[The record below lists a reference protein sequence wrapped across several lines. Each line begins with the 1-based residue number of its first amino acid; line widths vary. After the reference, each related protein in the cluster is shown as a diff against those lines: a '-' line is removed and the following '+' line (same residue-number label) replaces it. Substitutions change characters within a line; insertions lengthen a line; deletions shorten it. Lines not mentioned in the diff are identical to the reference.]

1 MSSETNENSTD
12 VLYTQLWSQLDYE
25 IGNLKETLA
34 SVERDCNL
42 SLDNITE
49 HTRDIANVVQ
59 AIVDNN
65 LDARKQVPKNISLDM
80 GSFPNP
86 IYSLVCVS
94 SLTRAQIPLDVV
106 KFLISAGFDM
116 NHTANDYYVHY
127 ISSTTCLYKAIQNQ
141 HFNIVKLLMQHG
153 AKCCYTE
160 YDCDIAYERE
170 INYSYDYNPHCKSLI
185 TLLAKQPNVPL
196 DLIDML
202 SKRSGNLVDPLC
214 AAVTAGHSGTALHLI
229 KLGASIDTRIAGSR
243 LPIHYLIDN
252 CNKQDNDDLFFHLIP
267 AQSLDIVSVIY
278 DILERKKCS
287 ENLMEILHQLVQRL
301 HFAQL
306 KVAIEIWDTPFGGK
320 MIRLTMNGKEIAM
333 WDRRE
338 AKLHS
343 WKALYLISS
352 VLLGLHFNVT
362 FPSNSVISMVLASAP
377 EQIVMYAKA
386 TDDAWATFHQNS
398 KVKPLVTLSIL
409 QIRHSMNSLDDKSFV
424 SLCIPPYIHRI
435 LTCRDVSD
443 IVCKEWLKTD
453 NKTKLS

>member
-1 MSSETNENSTD
+1 M
-12 VLYTQLWSQLDYE
+12 
-25 IGNLKETLA
+25 
-34 SVERDCNL
+34 
-42 SLDNITE
+42 
-49 HTRDIANVVQ
+49 VQ
-59 AIVDNN
+59 AILDNN

-106 KFLISAGFDM
+106 KLLISVGFDM

-127 ISSTTCLYKAIQNQ
+127 TSSTTCLYKAIQNH

-153 AKCCYTE
+153 AKCVYTE
-160 YDCDIAYERE
+160 YVCEIDYERE
-170 INYSYDYNPHCKSLI
+170 MNYSYDYNPHCESLM
-185 TLLAKQPNVPL
+185 TLLAKQPNIPL

-229 KLGASIDTRIAGSR
+229 KLGASIDTRARIAGSR
-243 LPIHYLIDN
+243 LPVHYFIDN
-252 CNKQDNDDLFFHLIP
+252 CNTQDNDDLFFHLIP

-278 DILERKKCS
+278 DILEMEKCS
-287 ENLMEILHQLVQRL
+287 DRLMEILHQLVQRL

-338 AKLHS
+338 ARLHS

-352 VLLGLHFNVT
+352 VLSELHFDVT
-362 FPSNSVISMVLASAP
+362 FPSNSVISMVLASEP
-377 EQIVMYAKA
+377 EQITTYAQA
-386 TDDAWATFHQNS
+386 TDDEWATSHQKS
-398 KVKPLVTLSIL
+398 KVRSLLTLSIL
-409 QIRHSMNSLDDKSFV
+409 QIRNSMNSLDDKSFF
-424 SLCIPPYIHRI
+424 SLPIPPYIYRI
-435 LTCRDVSD
+435 LTYRDVSE
-443 IVCKEWLKTD
+443 IVCKDLNGSRQIRKP
-453 NKTKLS
+453 NCLRNIGCKCQH